1 MRKFQLQQENVGM
14 NKKLIEILKIW
25 LEMVSNL
32 VIFLLYASVNTINWI
47 EHYVYKMQMKL
58 TLLER
63 VVLVLFLLFTIKFTC
78 FSNVFTIADKIK
90 IK

>member
-1 MRKFQLQQENVGM
+1 
-14 NKKLIEILKIW
+14 
-25 LEMVSNL
+25 MVNNL
-32 VIFLLYASVNTINWI
+32 VIFLLYALVNTINWI

-58 TLLER
+58 TLFER